1 MFNMGKILIFFGI
14 FMVLAGVCFALTI
27 DDNGYAWVS
36 APYEDKSAVG
46 KELSKRNGND
56 YLYWIDMLDAFYS
69 VDNWGIMSS
78 KIKDVAA
85 QISLPDFQ
93 EQDKQ

>member
-1 MFNMGKILIFFGI
+1 MI
-14 FMVLAGVCFALTI
+14 LAGVCFALTI
-27 DDNGYAWVS
+27 EDNGYAWASV
-36 APYEDKSAVG
+36 PYEDKSAVG
-46 KELSKRNGND
+46 KELSKRNGKD

-69 VDNWGIMSS
+69 VDNWGIMST